1 MKIFRARLPV
11 VAGIAAT
18 LVCGTAAARS
28 FTTIDEARNGFLAA
42 LSHDG
47 RIASGAYVSG
57 GVYAGSW
64 AWRSG
69 SAGYGLPLNVAGGMN
84 AWGQPIVG
92 SADDGSGNQVA
103 ALAYS
108 DVDTAGPIL
117 IGAYPGSVPMDHF
130 SSQAY
135 GISDTG
141 VAVGLAYDATMN
153 PIAFR
158 WTSAEGMRRLPVDRP
173 ATFSRANGISRDG
186 NVIYGWND
194 RSDGYRAGVIWIG
207 GSPIA
212 LHNDGPYGDAF
223 GAPPG
228 EAMASNDDGSVVV
241 GIGYWND
248 QLQSE
253 AWRWTQATGPQPIGL
268 IIPTAKKPL
277 ASPMHLAPLAG
288 FQRSAKWPQPDDWE
302 DDPVSAAVA
311 VSSDGN
317 VVVGYTGTPIN
328 TDAFIW
334 TPATGMVFLE
344 DYAAAHGV
352 TLPAGF
358 RLYGASA
365 ISADGLTI
373 GGTGV
378 DPSGTFTVPWI
389 LDLHDNPQ
397 RYVEVTAIGTVS
409 ANDLDAG
416 PFAGYPAGTSVTM
429 TFRVRSEGTSVTP
442 SHAADYEVDTASV
455 SIAAT
460 YFDPASSTHPRAVET
475 LAPGSSPVLHL
486 VNDRPRADSIA
497 VAGAPLATSG
507 QSLQFEV
514 ADSNGGL
521 YDSDQI
527 ARINRSMTSDLFDT
541 AQWTLGDASHAMRIT
556 LHWVAIKD
564 STDGIFSNG
573 FDGD

>member
-1 MKIFRARLPV
+1 MKTFRAWLPAA
-11 VAGIAAT
+11 AGIAAA

-28 FTTIDEARNGFLAA
+28 FTTIDAARNGFLAA

-69 SAGYGLPLNVAGGMN
+69 SDGYGLPLNVAGGMN

-92 SADDGSGNQVA
+92 SADDGSGTQVA

-268 IIPTAKKPL
+268 ILPTAKKPL
-277 ASPMHLAPLAG
+277 PLLTQLAPLAG
-288 FQRSAKWPQPDDWE
+288 FQRSAKWPQPNDWE

-317 VVVGYTGTPIN
+317 TVVGYTGTPIN
-328 TDAFIW
+328 MDAFIW

-352 TLPAGF
+352 TLPVGF

-378 DPSGTFTVPWI
+378 DPSGVSTVPWI

-409 ANDLDAG
+409 ANDLDTG

-429 TFRVRSEGTSVTP
+429 TFRVRSEGTSITP
-442 SHAADYEVDTASV
+442 SHAADYAVDAASV

-460 YFDPASSTHPRAVET
+460 YFDPVSSTHPSAVET
-475 LAPGSSPVLHL
+475 LASGSNPVLHL

-497 VAGAPLATSG
+497 VAAAPLATSG

-527 ARINRSMTSDLFDT
+527 ARIDRSMTSDLFDT
-541 AQWTLGDASHAMRIT
+541 TQWTLGDASHAMRIT